1 MDIPLS
7 KNFKKSEFR
16 CRDGSDVPPEL
27 MDNLRELV
35 ENLQVI
41 RDHINK
47 PVRVISGYRTPKYNR
62 RIGGARRSQHMKAKA
77 ADLRVRGVSAAEL
90 REIIL
95 KLIKEKKIKKGI
107 LYAQVHDVPLILH
120 IVNMIVSGSIVFLSL
135 SVTHCTQTNT
145 LFA

>member
-1 MDIPLS
+1 
-7 KNFKKSEFR
+7 
-16 CRDGSDVPPEL
+16 

-77 ADLRVRGVSAAEL
+77 ADMVIKGMKPVEVHRIVTG
-90 REIIL
+90 
-95 KLIKEKKIKKGI
+95 LIKEGKIKKLQKRKG
-107 LYAQVHDVPLILH
+107 
-120 IVNMIVSGSIVFLSL
+120 
-135 SVTHCTQTNT
+135 
-145 LFA
+145 

>member
-95 KLIKEKKIKKGI
+95 KLIKEKKIKKGGVGI
-107 LYAQVHDVPLILH
+107 YRTFVHYDTRGWNARWTGKGVKDDRP
-120 IVNMIVSGSIVFLSL
+120 
-135 SVTHCTQTNT
+135 
-145 LFA
+145 

>member
-16 CRDGSDVPPEL
+16 CRDGKDVPSEL

-35 ENLQVI
+35 ENLQII
-41 RDHINK
+41 RDHIDK

-62 RIGGARRSQHMKAKA
+62 KIGGARKSQHMKAKA
-77 ADLRVRGVSAAEL
+77 ADLRVRGVTAVEL

-95 KLIKEKKIKKGI
+95 NLIKEGKIKRGGVGLYRTFVHYDTRGWNARWTGKG
-107 LYAQVHDVPLILH
+107 VKDDRP
-120 IVNMIVSGSIVFLSL
+120 
-135 SVTHCTQTNT
+135 
-145 LFA
+145 